1 MIEQNQLGQTS
12 DSINKMIPINIAIF
26 ASGAG
31 TNAQK
36 IIEYFN
42 DPVAI
47 TKKRRPIN
55 IALIVSNNHAAGVLK
70 IAEREKIP
78 VLLIQKEKFNADGY
92 LDQLNQF
99 NIDFIVLAG
108 FMWKV
113 PALLIKAFPHKII
126 NIHPAL
132 LPKYGGKNMY
142 GNFVHQAVVN
152 AGEKE
157 SGITIH
163 YVDDLYDHGEIIFQA
178 KCAVNQGETAESLAE
193 KIHALEHEHYPK
205 VIHGL
210 LAAY

>member
-1 MIEQNQLGQTS
+1 
-12 DSINKMIPINIAIF
+12 MIPINIAIF

-31 TNAQK
+31 SNAKK

-42 DPVAI
+42 RPGTPD
-47 TKKRRPIN
+47 KNGRPIHV
-55 IALIVSNNHAAGVLK
+55 ALIVSNNPAAGVLK

-78 VLLIQKEKFNADGY
+78 ALLIQKEKFNADGY
-92 LDQLNQF
+92 LDQLNQY

-113 PALLIKAFPHKII
+113 PSFLIKVFPHKII

-132 LPKYGGKNMY
+132 LPKYGGKKMY
-142 GNFVHQAVVN
+142 GNFVHEAVLS
-152 AGEKE
+152 AHEKE

-178 KCAVNQGETAESLAE
+178 RCALDEDETAESLAE

-205 VIHGL
+205 VIDRL

>member
-1 MIEQNQLGQTS
+1 
-12 DSINKMIPINIAIF
+12 MIPINIAIF

-31 TNAQK
+31 SNAKK

-42 DPVAI
+42 RPG
-47 TKKRRPIN
+47 TPGKNTRPIHV
-55 IALIVSNNHAAGVLK
+55 ALIVSNNPAAGVLK
-70 IAEREKIP
+70 IAGQEKIP
-78 VLLIQKEKFNADGY
+78 VLLIQKEKFNTDGY

-113 PALLIKAFPHKII
+113 PSLLIKVFPHKII

-132 LPKYGGKNMY
+132 LPKYGGKKMY
-142 GNFVHQAVVN
+142 GNFVHEAVLN
-152 AGEKE
+152 AGDKE

-178 KCAVNQGETAESLAE
+178 KCAVDDDETVTSLSE

-205 VIHGL
+205 VIDRL
-210 LAAY
+210 LSAD